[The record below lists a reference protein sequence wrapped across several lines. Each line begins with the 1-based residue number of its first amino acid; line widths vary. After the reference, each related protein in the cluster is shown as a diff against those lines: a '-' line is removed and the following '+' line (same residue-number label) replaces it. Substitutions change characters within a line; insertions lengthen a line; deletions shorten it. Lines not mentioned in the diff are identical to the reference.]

1 MIIRDRSRD
10 SDVTASVNRVVSFE
24 DINQMFEQKSHR
36 RQDSDDVSSGEA
48 DDAVDAMFGGS
59 NTMPCDVRPTEA
71 AADGGEE
78 AENPQIV
85 TPGEKIIKCTGT
97 WPPVSRTINSLTC
110 HIIFSR
116 FSCFGLAPANRT
128 CRA

>member
-1 MIIRDRSRD
+1 MIIRDRSRE

-71 AADGGEE
+71 ATDVGEE

-97 WPPVSRTINSLTC
+97 CPPVSCTRNLLTC

>member
-1 MIIRDRSRD
+1 MIIRDRSRE

-36 RQDSDDVSSGEA
+36 RQDSDDVSSEGEA

-85 TPGEKIIKCTGT
+85 TPGEKIFKYIHVC
-97 WPPVSRTINSLTC
+97 PPV
-110 HIIFSR
+110 
-116 FSCFGLAPANRT
+116 
-128 CRA
+128 